1 MKLFSYLQEVL
12 DNALYQKYNVKSFHL
27 RKVETEDKTDCYVV
41 YSLVSTVNINGDGTS
56 ILCKY
61 SIDVNFYYE
70 RNQVSDDKVSTIL
83 SAIKTALKEAGFII
97 RTGEHD
103 IYDSMGNFKGLNLE
117 FIKVGA
123 PDEW

>member
-103 IYDSMGNFKGLNLE
+103 IYDSMGDFKGLNLE
-117 FIKVGA
+117 FIKGGA

>member
-70 RNQVSDDKVSTIL
+70 RNQVSDDKVSTIF

-103 IYDSMGNFKGLNLE
+103 IYDSMGDFKGLNLE

>member
-103 IYDSMGNFKGLNLE
+103 IYDSMGDFKGLNLE

>member
-27 RKVETEDKTDCYVV
+27 RKVETEFKTDCYVV

-103 IYDSMGNFKGLNLE
+103 IYDSMGDFKGLNLE

>member
-61 SIDVNFYYE
+61 SIDVNFY
-70 RNQVSDDKVSTIL
+70 
-83 SAIKTALKEAGFII
+83 
-97 RTGEHD
+97 
-103 IYDSMGNFKGLNLE
+103 
-117 FIKVGA
+117 
-123 PDEW
+123 